1 MIAAYAPGVGL
12 GFVKD
17 DFSWIQQSTVASASQ
32 LPSLFTQ
39 NNGFYRPLVALSF
52 ALDRALFNL
61 APMGYGLTNALLLV
75 LAALAIARLAR
86 ALALPPAAAA
96 LAACLWCLNPDGIN
110 MALLWTSGRTSLLLT
125 LFAVLAATAVVRGS
139 VVTGSLL
146 ALCAMLS
153 KEEAVV
159 LPFVFLAWAFISK
172 ASKKA
177 LVLPFVALAV
187 YLALRWNSGAFTPSS
202 APPFYRFTGDARM
215 LAANLLS
222 YVNRAA
228 AFSVVAAL
236 GVTLIVRQAPP
247 LGAAERR
254 LAAMGAVWLAAGYA
268 LTIWLPVRSSLYAC
282 FPSVGVVLIAAM
294 WISAVVSRAKHV
306 PVAAV
311 TAALLV
317 IAAVAVPVYWARN
330 DRWVAPGRVSAAVLA
345 QLKDIV
351 AAQPAGTTVVIRDRQ
366 HPRESMA
373 AAFGTLLPEAVVLV
387 TGRRDV
393 SVWLDPPPG
402 DWQLAG
408 WRPP

>member
-52 ALDRALFNL
+52 ALDRALFDL

-96 LAACLWCLNPDGIN
+96 LAACLWCLNPNGIN

-159 LPFVFLAWAFISK
+159 LPFVFVAWAFIAK

-177 LVLPFVALAV
+177 LILPFVALAI
-187 YLALRWNSGAFTPSS
+187 YLVLRWHSGAFTPSS

-215 LAANLLS
+215 IAVNLFCTSTARPRSACGRAGRHAA
-222 YVNRAA
+222 RAA
-228 AFSVVAAL
+228 SAAARCRR
-236 GVTLIVRQAPP
+236 TPP
-247 LGAAERR
+247 SRDGCG
-254 LAAMGAVWLAAGYA
+254 LARGGLRAHV
-268 LTIWLPVRSSLYAC
+268 WLPVRSSLYAC

-294 WISAVVSRAKHV
+294 WISTVVSRAKHV

-351 AAQPAGTTVVIRDRQ
+351 AAQPAGTTVVIRDVNTR
-366 HPRESMA
+366 
-373 AAFGTLLPEAVVLV
+373 
-387 TGRRDV
+387 GRA
-393 SVWLDPPPG
+393 WPPP
-402 DWQLAG
+402 LARSCPRRSY
-408 WRPP
+408 W